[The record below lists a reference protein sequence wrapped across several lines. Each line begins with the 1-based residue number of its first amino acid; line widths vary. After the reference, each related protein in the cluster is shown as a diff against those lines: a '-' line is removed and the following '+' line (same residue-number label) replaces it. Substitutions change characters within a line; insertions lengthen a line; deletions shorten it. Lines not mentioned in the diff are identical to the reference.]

1 MIPKE
6 KITDLSLMVIYHQLM
21 FRGGR
26 PRSRRQKLIIKA
38 YSRAFKRFTK
48 GVAQELV
55 ERLENALLY
64 GA

>member
-1 MIPKE
+1 MPKE
-6 KITDLSLMVIYHQLM
+6 NPTDLALMATYHQLM

-38 YSRAFKRFTK
+38 YRRAFSHFAKAMAQK
-48 GVAQELV
+48 VA
-55 ERLENALLY
+55 ERLENAILY

>member
-6 KITDLSLMVIYHQLM
+6 KINDLAMMVIYHQLM

-38 YSRAFKRFTK
+38 YSRVFKRFTK
-48 GVAQELV
+48 GIAQELA
-55 ERLENALLY
+55 ERLENAILY

>member
-6 KITDLSLMVIYHQLM
+6 KINDLALMVVYCQLM

-26 PRSRRQKLIIKA
+26 PRSRRQKLIVKA
-38 YSRAFKRFTK
+38 YSRVFKRFTK
-48 GVAQELV
+48 GVAQELA
-55 ERLENALLY
+55 ERLENAILY